1 MIVDELMKFFSG
13 DGGFSGEDAHD
24 PALRGFCRRLH
35 PGLHA
40 DNGQKVGV
48 AKGAD
53 GMNRGR
59 VAGDH
64 NESGA
69 PFDEVIG
76 DFEDTFVDH
85 LRRLVP
91 VRAPGRVAHVV
102 DWHSGE

>member
-1 MIVDELMKFFSG
+1 
-13 DGGFSGEDAHD
+13 
-24 PALRGFCRRLH
+24 
-35 PGLHA
+35 
-40 DNGQKVGV
+40 
-48 AKGAD
+48 
-53 GMNRGR
+53 MNRGR

-102 DWHSGE
+102 DWHSGEKPVNLPQHRKSSDPGIEDPDFHWRFCWGISHLV